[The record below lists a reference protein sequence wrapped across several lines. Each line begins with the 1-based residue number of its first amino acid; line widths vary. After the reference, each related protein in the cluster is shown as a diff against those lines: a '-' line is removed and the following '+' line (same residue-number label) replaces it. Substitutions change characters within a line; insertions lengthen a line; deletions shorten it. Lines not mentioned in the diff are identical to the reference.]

1 MSAQRFRL
9 WFRKGERVRYISH
22 LDVLR
27 YWERAF
33 RRAELPLAYSA
44 GFTPHPKLAFAGPLP
59 HGFVSEREVVD
70 VTFDERVDPAEVE
83 RRLRNQGSTDL
94 ELLELREIAVTL
106 PPPQS
111 AVSWADYRFDVPGL
125 EFAHAKEVLRGLLE
139 SETYPALDE
148 RREKAR
154 EIDLRAGVASAR
166 AEQVEGGV
174 RFHVRLGAHQD
185 FTVRPEVFLHALFP
199 GYESPLYVRECLVF
213 DEVSP
218 AREAYR
224 RVGRFQE

>member
-83 RRLRNQGSTDL
+83 RLLREQGSADL
-94 ELLELREIAVTL
+94 EILELREIATTL
-106 PPPQS
+106 PPPQAS
-111 AVSWADYRFDVPGL
+111 VSWADYRFDVPAL
-125 EFAHAKEVLRGLLE
+125 DAVAAKQTLDDFLLAD
-139 SETYPALDE
+139 TFPVLDE

-154 EIDLRAGVASAR
+154 EIDLRAGVASA
-166 AEQVEGGV
+166 EVSPVEGGA
-174 RFHVRLGAHQD
+174 RFRVRLGAHQD

-199 GYESPLYVRECLVF
+199 GFESPLYIREGLLL
-213 DEVSP
+213 DDVSP